1 VRKAVSV
8 LAWSRPEG
16 WPSGVKRVMAPVGR
30 MGGAGVSGSEE
41 GSSEVAEVRV
51 MTGVVLVVF
60 IYSFIK
66 D

>member
-1 VRKAVSV
+1 
-8 LAWSRPEG
+8 
-16 WPSGVKRVMAPVGR
+16 

-60 IYSFIK
+60 FYSFIK
-66 D
+66 DENKRGDGVRGEG